1 MTNTDKQEEVTLY
14 IENFGNG
21 EVKGEF
27 NILTGDPN
35 EDLQTVGKA
44 TIEGEIKNEYNFT
57 WKESQENFKKLMEQ
71 ESEGIKKAQELMKK
85 LKEAVLSKDKEK
97 ALKLINDYQNGE

>member
-1 MTNTDKQEEVTLY
+1 MDNP
-14 IENFGNG
+14 N
-21 EVKGEF
+21 F
-27 NILTGDPN
+27 NILTSSPY
-35 EDLQTVGKA
+35 EDANKIVKDAL
-44 TIEGEIKNEYNFT
+44 EYNLT